1 MQEVDNDIHARF
13 GEAYG
18 MEEPAQV
25 VMPKYKCHKEVWA
38 LKIREIHRDQED
50 ACVEGRETDGH
61 AIITPEEPGY
71 APFRVDAEY
80 MRKHKPVVGGYYV
93 VYVDGYKSFSPAKA
107 FDEGYAKV

>member
-50 ACVEGRETDGH
+50 A
-61 AIITPEEPGY
+61 
-71 APFRVDAEY
+71 
-80 MRKHKPVVGGYYV
+80 
-93 VYVDGYKSFSPAKA
+93 
-107 FDEGYAKV
+107 